1 MAIRFFDMFAGI
13 GGFRSGLE
21 AIGGFECVGHCEIDK
36 FANQAYNAIY
46 EPNGEVYYEDARQ
59 IEPRGIP
66 DLIVCYRGR
75 FIGLECKVGKNEATV
90 LQSLTIRRILRAG
103 GYAMVVRSVEEVKQ
117 LILAFEQE

>member
-46 EPNGEVYYEDARQ
+46 EPKGEVYYEDARQ